1 MQRVVLT
8 GLGAV
13 TPVGNTADEFWSALL
28 QGRSGV
34 GPITKFDATDSPTRI
49 AGEVKNFDP
58 LDFGDKKEAR
68 RLDPFLQYAIASA
81 AMAVQDAAL
90 DTDRIDG
97 SRFGVLIGSGIG
109 GITTLLRTHRGLFQK
124 GPHPVSPLFIP
135 MMILNMASGLVSI
148 GFGAKGPPP
157 PASAARA
164 PRDH

>member
-34 GPITKFDATDSPTRI
+34 GPITKFDATDYPTRI

-58 LDFGDKKEAR
+58 LAFVDKKEAR
-68 RLDPFLQYAIASA
+68 RLDPFLQYAMASA

-90 DTDRIDG
+90 DTDKIDG

-109 GITTLLRTHRGLFQK
+109 GGTALPHTRPALLSE
-124 GPHPVSPLFIP
+124 GPR
-135 MMILNMASGLVSI
+135 
-148 GFGAKGPPP
+148 
-157 PASAARA
+157 PAS
-164 PRDH
+164 PPLLPL

>member
-34 GPITKFDATDSPTRI
+34 GPITKFDATDYPTRI

-58 LDFGDKKEAR
+58 LAFVDKKEAR
-68 RLDPFLQYAIASA
+68 RLDPFLQYAMAAA

-90 DTDRIDG
+90 DTDKIDG

-109 GITTLLRTHRGLFQK
+109 GITTPPHTPRGLLQK
-124 GPHPVSPLFIP
+124 GPRPGAPLFLS
-135 MMILNMASGLVSI
+135 MIIVNNASRLLSVRLR
-148 GFGAKGPPP
+148 AQGPNP
-157 PASAARA
+157 
-164 PRDH
+164 

>member
-34 GPITKFDATDSPTRI
+34 GPITKFDATDYPTRI
-49 AGEVKNFDP
+49 AGEVRNFDP
-58 LDFGDKKEAR
+58 LDFVDKKEAR
-68 RLDPFLQYAIASA
+68 RLDPFLQYAMACA

-90 DTDRIDG
+90 DTDKIDG

-109 GITTLLRTHRGLFQK
+109 GVTTPPPTHPGLL
-124 GPHPVSPLFIP
+124 P
-135 MMILNMASGLVSI
+135 
-148 GFGAKGPPP
+148 KGPPP
-157 PASAARA
+157 GWPLFISLMSVNIASRL
-164 PRDH
+164 

>member
-1 MQRVVLT
+1 MRRVVVT

-34 GPITKFDATDSPTRI
+34 GPITKFDATDYPTRI

-58 LDFGDKKEAR
+58 LDFVDKKEAR

-109 GITTLLRTHRGLFQK
+109 GVTALPHHHPGLFQK
-124 GPHPVSPLFIP
+124 GPHPVSPLLLSMNIVH
-135 MMILNMASGLVSI
+135 MASRLLFVR
-148 GFGAKGPPP
+148 FCAQGP
-157 PASAARA
+157 
-164 PRDH
+164 

>member
-109 GITTLLRTHRGLFQK
+109 GVTTPLPTHRGLFRK
-124 GPHPVSPLFIP
+124 GPPPVFPLFLSL
-135 MMILNMASGLVSI
+135 MILNMASRLRAMR
-148 GFGAKGPPP
+148 FRAQGPPP
-157 PASAARA
+157 P
-164 PRDH
+164 

>member
-1 MQRVVLT
+1 MQRVVVT

-34 GPITKFDATDSPTRI
+34 GPITKFDATDYPTRI

-58 LDFGDKKEAR
+58 LDFVDKKEAR
-68 RLDPFLQYAIASA
+68 RLDPFLQYAIACA

-90 DTDRIDG
+90 DTHKVDG

-109 GITTLLRTHRGLFQK
+109 GVTTPLHTHPGLFQER
-124 GPHPVSPLFIP
+124 PDPVLPLFLS
-135 MMILNMASGLVSI
+135 MVI
-148 GFGAKGPPP
+148 G
-157 PASAARA
+157 SNAAR
-164 PRDH
+164 

>member
-34 GPITKFDATDSPTRI
+34 GPITKFDATDYPTRI

-58 LDFGDKKEAR
+58 LAFVDKKEAR
-68 RLDPFLQYAIASA
+68 RLDPFLQYAMAAA
-81 AMAVQDAAL
+81 AMAVPGAAL
-90 DTDRIDG
+90 DTDKIDG

-109 GITTLLRTHRGLFQK
+109 GFTTPPRPPPGLL
-124 GPHPVSPLFIP
+124 V
-135 MMILNMASGLVSI
+135 
-148 GFGAKGPPP
+148 KGPPP
-157 PASAARA
+157 GAPLFIAMVIGHTAAWPRA
-164 PRDH
+164 WRLAAKGPTPSRGAG

>member
-1 MQRVVLT
+1 MQRVVVT

-34 GPITKFDATDSPTRI
+34 GPITKFDATDYPTRI

-58 LDFGDKKEAR
+58 LDFVDKKEAR
-68 RLDPFLQYAIASA
+68 RLDPFLQYAIACA

-109 GITTLLRTHRGLFQK
+109 GVPTPPPTPPGLFQK
-124 GPHPVSPLFIP
+124 GPHPVSPLFFSRKIP
-135 MMILNMASGLVSI
+135 PHAS
-148 GFGAKGPPP
+148 
-157 PASAARA
+157 
-164 PRDH
+164 